1 MRMLSHPFG
10 EVAPVPVYRRRSAA
24 REIEVG
30 GYVPL
35 STTDFPGELAAVV
48 FCQGCPWRCHYC
60 HNPHLQASRSDQAIA
75 WCVLRETLRRRR
87 GLLDA
92 VVFSGGEPTA
102 QTALYS
108 AIDDA
113 RGMGFRIGLHT
124 AGIYPRRL
132 KRLLPLLDWVGF
144 DIKTSFADYSSV
156 TGIAAGITGARE
168 SLHALLQSGVE
179 YEVRTT
185 VHPDLIHPNTLTTL
199 AQTLAGLGVRR
210 YVLQEFRARG
220 CADGTLRASPTAGY
234 LDDDYCR
241 GLRGLFESFELRC
254 G

>member
-1 MRMLSHPFG
+1 MHSQPYG
-10 EVAPVPVYRRRSAA
+10 EAAPVPVPRRRSLA

-60 HNPHLQASRSDQAIA
+60 HNPHLQASRSDQAVG
-75 WCVLRETLRRRR
+75 WRLLREKLLRRR

-102 QTALYS
+102 QAALYA

-113 RGMGFRIGLHT
+113 RAMGFRIGLHT

-144 DIKTSFADYSSV
+144 DIKTSFADYASV
-156 TGIAAGITGARE
+156 TGVATGAAGARQ
-168 SLHALLQSGVE
+168 SLQAILESGVQ

-185 VHPDLIHPNTLTTL
+185 VQPDLIAPGTLTDL
-199 AQTLAGLGVRR
+199 ARTLAGLGVRR
-210 YVLQEFRARG
+210 YVVQEFRARG
-220 CADGTLRASPTAGY
+220 CTDRTLRASPTAGY
-234 LDDDYCR
+234 LDDEYCR
-241 GLRGLFESFELRC
+241 TFQRLFEFFELRRS
-254 G
+254 